1 MRRLSFA
8 KLHWMLSAVADSKK
22 TLRASELDRL
32 IVSSGILRGRKNDH
46 APSRSTLYHY
56 RTTLLRLGALK
67 KDNGHIYANIDNP
80 AVSSLIRES
89 HTHTINSRLSKT
101 AKDLFATLVLGNKDC
116 VSIFFD
122 IFMPLFSPIVSVAAF
137 RQHAAPVCYMPLQSS
152 GVIRPILTN
161 QTTRRI
167 RELASCS
174 KKGPPVQAV
183 PYGLRYWARDEL
195 DLIDE
200 YRRLSDGALNMF
212 PLREP
217 TSSPHADSDVLQMA
231 NYILGKHRLHEWTLY
246 SVYDLILDCCQ
257 SLRRPVSL
265 LFSAIDTLVDAVHND
280 IVLIPTSR
288 SFATM
293 QTPAFPETERM
304 ELRRYYRYRGAHG
317 PYISHLRVHRRAP
330 FLVGRD
336 RVSRPRPKTADI
348 VAQPERIGSGRGQPL
363 PRASTPTPSGDH
375 VQKRRAS
382 RSSSASRNISLGHVP
397 TSPRSA

>member
-32 IVSSGILRGRKNDH
+32 IVSSGILRGRKNDQ

-67 KDNGHIYANIDNP
+67 KHNDHIYVNDDNP
-80 AVSSLIRES
+80 VVSSLVSES
-89 HTHTINSRLSKT
+89 HSPTISSRLSTT
-101 AKDLFATLVLGNKDC
+101 AKDLFAALVLGNEDC
-116 VSIFFD
+116 MSIFFD
-122 IFMPLFSPIVSVAAF
+122 IFMPSMSPIATVAAF
-137 RQHAAPVCYMPLQSS
+137 RQHATPVRYISLQSND
-152 GVIRPILTN
+152 GVRPILTN
-161 QTTRRI
+161 QVTTRT
-167 RELASCS
+167 RELPLCS

-183 PYGLRYWARDEL
+183 LYGLRYWARDEL

-217 TSSPHADSDVLQMA
+217 TSSPHADFDVLQMA
-231 NYILGKHRLHEWTLY
+231 NYILAKHRSREWTLY

-265 LFSAIDTLVDAVHND
+265 LFSAIDTLVDAAPND

-293 QTPAFPETERM
+293 QTPAFPEAERM
-304 ELRRYYRYRGAHG
+304 ELRRYYRYRRARG
-317 PYISHLRVHRRAP
+317 PYVSHLRVHRRVP

-336 RVSRPRPKTADI
+336 RVSRPHAKTVDV
-348 VAQPERIGSGRGQPL
+348 VAQPVTARGRPLLPL
-363 PRASTPTPSGDH
+363 PSAP
-375 VQKRRAS
+375 
-382 RSSSASRNISLGHVP
+382 RSS
-397 TSPRSA
+397 TEQW